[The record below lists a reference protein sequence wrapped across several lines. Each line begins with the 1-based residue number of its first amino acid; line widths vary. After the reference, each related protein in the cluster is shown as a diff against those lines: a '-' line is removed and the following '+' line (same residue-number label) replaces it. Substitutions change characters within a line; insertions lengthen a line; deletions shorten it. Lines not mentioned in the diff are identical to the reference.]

1 MAMIGGDLLACWTTL
16 VSPLMDEELSP
27 QLIRS
32 GADAL
37 DDSHRPPVV
46 IIVDELRASFRD
58 DGRRMNDSGELRRL
72 DDGDTGGRWWCDGGS
87 TCNRARADA
96 DRARPPAPTSFCC
109 LLTTVKDDSEHCCC
123 IGRASS
129 CCCSSAASASLATAS
144 TGRAAACNGM

>member
-1 MAMIGGDLLACWTTL
+1 MIGGDLLACCTTL
-16 VSPLMDEELSP
+16 VSPMDDELSP

-46 IIVDELRASFRD
+46 IMVDELRASFRD

-87 TCNRARADA
+87 ACNRARADA

-109 LLTTVKDDSEHCCC
+109 LPATAKDDSEHCCC
-123 IGRASS
+123 AGRVSS
-129 CCCSSAASASLATAS
+129 CCSSAASASRATAS
-144 TGRAAACNGM
+144 TGLAAACSGM